1 MGLIIALVIIALW
14 CGHLWWTLL
23 HAPLAGA
30 SGLDWLLVVAHV
42 LVQGYLS
49 TGLFITAHDAIHGTV
64 SPRKSIN
71 SFIGTLAAF
80 LFAGLS
86 YRRLSVNHHLHHAHP
101 ADDYDDPDYHAS
113 NSYVPWFVAF
123 MRHYASWSQF
133 IIMGVAFNVLKVWI
147 PEPRLWVYW
156 IIPAFLGAFQL
167 FTIGTYLPHRKPH
180 TNDMPH
186 NARSMRLNH
195 ALAMISCYFFGYHT
209 EHHLSPG
216 TPWWRLWR
224 VKEQRQGA
232 LHARGGELS

>member
-23 HAPLAGA
+23 HAPMAGA
-30 SGLDWLLVVAHV
+30 SALEWLLVAMHV

-64 SPRKSIN
+64 SPRKGIN
-71 SFIGTLAAF
+71 TAIGTLAAF

-101 ADDYDDPDYHAS
+101 ADDHDDPDYHSS

-133 IIMGVAFNVLKVWI
+133 IIMGVAFNVLKLWI

-180 TNDMPH
+180 THDMPH

-195 ALAMISCYFFGYHT
+195 VLAMLSCYFFGYHT

>member
-30 SGLDWLLVVAHV
+30 SALEWLLVGVHV

-71 SFIGTLAAF
+71 DAVGTLSAF

-86 YRRLSVNHHLHHAHP
+86 YRRLSINHHLHHAHP
-101 ADDYDDPDYHAS
+101 ADDHDDPDYHAS
-113 NSYVPWFVAF
+113 NSYVPWFAAF

-133 IIMGVAFNVLKVWI
+133 IIMGVAFNVLKIWI

-156 IIPAFLGAFQL
+156 VIPAFLGAFQL

-180 TNDMPH
+180 THDMPH

-195 ALAMISCYFFGYHT
+195 ALAMLSCYFFGYHT

>member
-30 SGLDWLLVVAHV
+30 SALEWLLVGVHV

-71 SFIGTLAAF
+71 DAVGTLSAF

-86 YRRLSVNHHLHHAHP
+86 YRRLSINHHLHHAHP
-101 ADDYDDPDYHAS
+101 ADDHDDPDYHAS
-113 NSYVPWFVAF
+113 NSYVPWFAAF

-133 IIMGVAFNVLKVWI
+133 IIMGVAFNVLKIWI

-180 TNDMPH
+180 THDMPH

-195 ALAMISCYFFGYHT
+195 ALAMLSCYFFGYHT

>member
-123 MRHYASWSQF
+123 MRHYASW
-133 IIMGVAFNVLKVWI
+133 
-147 PEPRLWVYW
+147 
-156 IIPAFLGAFQL
+156 
-167 FTIGTYLPHRKPH
+167 
-180 TNDMPH
+180 
-186 NARSMRLNH
+186 
-195 ALAMISCYFFGYHT
+195 
-209 EHHLSPG
+209 
-216 TPWWRLWR
+216 
-224 VKEQRQGA
+224 
-232 LHARGGELS
+232 

>member
-1 MGLIIALVIIALW
+1 MGLAAAIIIITLWLAHLV
-14 CGHLWWTLL
+14 WTL
-23 HAPLAGA
+23 AASPLETVQGAG
-30 SGLDWLLVVAHV
+30 WLVVVLHV

-64 SPRKSIN
+64 SRSSRVNTI
-71 SFIGTLAAF
+71 IGTMAAF

-86 YRRLSVNHHLHHAHP
+86 YKRLSVNHHQHHAHP
-101 ADDYDDPDYHAS
+101 ADDALDPDYHPS
-113 NSYVPWFVAF
+113 SRYLPWFASF
-123 MRHYASWSQF
+123 MRRYATIWQ
-133 IIMGVAFNVLKVWI
+133 IVIMGAAFNILKIWV
-147 PEPRLWVYW
+147 PEPKLWVYW

-180 TNDMPH
+180 DHDMPH

-216 TPWWRLWR
+216 TPWWQLWR

-232 LHARGGELS
+232 MHARGRELS